1 MKNYIKILP
10 IIILVLFSS
19 CMSVRKQVPYM
30 VDAETIPTEVLSQT
44 ANMTDPVI
52 GPGDLLNI
60 EVTGTDMMAV
70 SLFNKGK
77 YLSAD
82 GTISQSSQGS
92 SGLSGAYEKST
103 QYYLVDKDGN
113 IEFPIVGK
121 LNVGG
126 LKKNQIIELIQSAI
140 YPKYI
145 KEVPAIDVRLM
156 NFRVTVLGAVKG
168 PGIIESK
175 TERLNLLEAIASAG
189 DLDIKGKREN
199 IMLIRTNANGQREIH
214 RLNLNDK
221 EILLSPYFNLQQ
233 NDIIYVEPNKSAT
246 YGAWQLSPAVGAT
259 ITIVGGISAIA
270 GLNASLK
277 WIQKIGIDNIY
288 FKEQANRDKLISI
301 LKKFSNI
308 TVIDVKGSEA
318 IGVLSCT
325 FEGYCSD
332 NIGQILSEQNVAV
345 RTGLHCAPLAHKFIG
360 TFPAGS
366 VRFSVSYFN
375 NDEDFEKLETAL
387 EYIQENS

>member
-10 IIILVLFSS
+10 IVILVLFSS

-92 SGLSGAYEKST
+92 SGLSGANEKST

-270 GLNASLK
+270 GLVVGLANLLK
-277 WIQKIGIDNIY
+277 
-288 FKEQANRDKLISI
+288 
-301 LKKFSNI
+301 
-308 TVIDVKGSEA
+308 
-318 IGVLSCT
+318 
-325 FEGYCSD
+325 
-332 NIGQILSEQNVAV
+332 
-345 RTGLHCAPLAHKFIG
+345 
-360 TFPAGS
+360 
-366 VRFSVSYFN
+366 
-375 NDEDFEKLETAL
+375 
-387 EYIQENS
+387 

>member
-10 IIILVLFSS
+10 IVILVLFSS

-145 KEVPAIDVRLM
+145 KEVPAIDARLM

-175 TERLNLLEAIASAG
+175 TERLNLLEAIAEAG

-270 GLNASLK
+270 GLVVGLANLLK
-277 WIQKIGIDNIY
+277 
-288 FKEQANRDKLISI
+288 
-301 LKKFSNI
+301 
-308 TVIDVKGSEA
+308 
-318 IGVLSCT
+318 
-325 FEGYCSD
+325 
-332 NIGQILSEQNVAV
+332 
-345 RTGLHCAPLAHKFIG
+345 
-360 TFPAGS
+360 
-366 VRFSVSYFN
+366 
-375 NDEDFEKLETAL
+375 
-387 EYIQENS
+387 

>member
-1 MKNYIKILP
+1 MSKYIKILP
-10 IIILVLFSS
+10 LVILILFSS
-19 CMSVRKQVPYM
+19 CASVRKQVPYM
-30 VDAETIPTEVLSQT
+30 VDAETIPTEVLSQ
-44 ANMTDPVI
+44 AVNISDPLI

-70 SLFNKGK
+70 SLFNKGR
-77 YLSAD
+77 YLTAD
-82 GTISQSSQGS
+82 GAISQTSQG
-92 SGLSGAYEKST
+92 SGLSGSYEKST
-103 QYYLVDKDGN
+103 QYYLVNKDGN
-113 IEFPIVGK
+113 IDFPIIGK

-126 LKKNQIIELIQSAI
+126 MKKNQIIDLIQGAI

-168 PGIIESK
+168 PGVIESK
-175 TERLNLLEAIASAG
+175 TERLNLLEAIAQAG

-233 NDIIYVEPNKSAT
+233 NDVIYVEPNKSAT

-270 GLNASLK
+270 SLIVGLANLLK
-277 WIQKIGIDNIY
+277 
-288 FKEQANRDKLISI
+288 
-301 LKKFSNI
+301 
-308 TVIDVKGSEA
+308 
-318 IGVLSCT
+318 
-325 FEGYCSD
+325 
-332 NIGQILSEQNVAV
+332 
-345 RTGLHCAPLAHKFIG
+345 
-360 TFPAGS
+360 
-366 VRFSVSYFN
+366 
-375 NDEDFEKLETAL
+375 
-387 EYIQENS
+387 

>member
-1 MKNYIKILP
+1 MMKNYIKILP
-10 IIILVLFSS
+10 IVILIFLSS
-19 CMSVRKQVPYM
+19 CVSVRKQVPYM
-30 VDAETIPTEVLSQT
+30 VDAETIPTEVLTQAVS
-44 ANMTDPVI
+44 MTDPII

-70 SLFNKGK
+70 SLFNKGR
-77 YLSAD
+77 YLTAD
-82 GTISQSSQGS
+82 GTISQTSQG

-103 QYYLVDKDGN
+103 QYYLVDKDGY

-145 KEVPAIDVRLM
+145 KEIPAIDVRLM

-175 TERLNLLEAIASAG
+175 TERLNLLEAIAEAG

-233 NDIIYVEPNKSAT
+233 NDIIYVEPNKSAA

-270 GLNASLK
+270 SLIVGLANLLK
-277 WIQKIGIDNIY
+277 
-288 FKEQANRDKLISI
+288 
-301 LKKFSNI
+301 
-308 TVIDVKGSEA
+308 
-318 IGVLSCT
+318 
-325 FEGYCSD
+325 
-332 NIGQILSEQNVAV
+332 
-345 RTGLHCAPLAHKFIG
+345 
-360 TFPAGS
+360 
-366 VRFSVSYFN
+366 
-375 NDEDFEKLETAL
+375 
-387 EYIQENS
+387 